1 MRKLS
6 LVLAWFVAATG
17 VLAQG
22 VTLPSSSI
30 AVTDDALSILTN
42 PAWLGFRSG
51 GELLLSF
58 PYNDSSA
65 TEDLGLQIK
74 LGPIGFSGEFVQN
87 DLEFYNRYTFGMGF
101 PLGSGF
107 YAGVSYAWYRV
118 VRWDG
123 SWNFGLGYRPLPFL
137 SVGGVAL
144 DFNQP
149 NHAGNSIYPT
159 YGLALALRPF
169 GYRATLSGDLLF
181 TKAAGSDY
189 GDNLDPR
196 LKLEMM
202 PLDGVRLMGEYWTD
216 SRYFGLGASL
226 SVDQVTL
233 GHFSRMDENGENARN
248 VGYIHLISDRQP
260 NLFSPGKHQIVEIRL
275 RGKIRESE
283 PPFSFFSVGESKT
296 LQRLRK
302 EIQHYADDPH
312 VDGLLITFENPEIGW
327 AQMQQIRRC
336 LEDFKATGKKLIA
349 YSEMYSQKDYYLA
362 TACDEIHILPVGN
375 VDLKGIAAVMG
386 YWKGALDKLGI
397 GVQVVRRGDYK
408 TAANSLAFED
418 TPEPEAEMLNWL
430 LDDLYR
436 QLCSKIGE
444 GRNWTVQQVMEKIDA
459 GAYTAKQALD
469 AGLVD
474 QLHYYDELT
483 ETLEDQKFKLVD
495 EGNYWKLGEYKLD
508 WPDVRIPRVAVI
520 YAEGAIVSGE
530 SGQSLFGNTYMGSE
544 TIAAAIR
551 DARKD
556 NSIDAIILR
565 VNSPGGS
572 GIASD
577 VIYREVKKTV
587 SGKEKKPLIVSMG
600 NVAGSGGYYISMG
613 ADTII
618 AEESTITG
626 SIGVILFK
634 PNLEGLHRKIYYNS
648 RTFKRGEHADAYNL
662 NRPFTDEEMKMM
674 DDAIGEFY
682 DDFVAKVAQSRR
694 MTRESVDSVAAGR
707 VWTGKQ
713 AQEKGLVDLLGGMD
727 LAFDIVRSKLSVAQG
742 APLNVEYYPKP
753 RGFFAETFV
762 NAFQAKQKSLPAG
775 IAEALEPLELALELY
790 DGMPLL
796 LMPYQIEMK

>member
-1 MRKLS
+1 MKKLS
-6 LVLAWFVAATG
+6 LVPALLALTAA
-17 VLAQG
+17 VFAQG
-22 VTLPSSSI
+22 ITPPSNSI

-42 PAWLGFRSG
+42 PAWLGFRPG

-74 LGPIGFSGEFVQN
+74 LGPLGFSGEFVQN
-87 DLEFYNRYTFGMGF
+87 DVEFCNRYVLGMGF

-137 SVGGVAL
+137 SVGGVAM

-149 NHAGNSIYPT
+149 NHAGTDIYPS
-159 YGLALALRPF
+159 YGLAAAIRPL

-181 TKAAGSDY
+181 TKTAGGKY
-189 GDNLDPR
+189 GDDLDPR
-196 LKLEMM
+196 LRLEIM
-202 PLDGVRLMGEYWTD
+202 PLDGVRLMGEYRTD
-216 SRYFGLGASL
+216 SRFFGLGASL

-233 GHFSRMDENGENARN
+233 GHFSSMDENGENSRN
-248 VGYIHLISDRQP
+248 VGYIHLISERQP

-275 RGKIRESE
+275 RGKISESE
-283 PPFSFFSVGESKT
+283 PPFSFFGVGKSKT
-296 LQRLRK
+296 LQNLRK
-302 EIQHYADDPH
+302 EIQHYADDPR

-327 AQMQQIRRC
+327 AQMQQIRRS

-349 YSEMYSQKDYYLA
+349 YSEMYSQKDYFLA
-362 TACDEIHILPVGN
+362 TVCDEIHMLPVGN
-375 VDLKGIAAVMG
+375 VDLKGLAAVMG

-397 GVQVVRRGDYK
+397 GVQVIRRGDYK
-408 TAANSLAFED
+408 TAANSFAFED

-430 LDDLYR
+430 LDDLYL
-436 QLCSKIGE
+436 QLCGKIGE
-444 GRNWTVQQVMEKIDA
+444 GRNWSAKQVMEKIDD

-483 ETLEDQKFKLVD
+483 ETLEDQKYRLVD
-495 EGNYWKLGEYKLD
+495 ESSYWKLGEYKLD

-520 YAEGAIVSGE
+520 YAEGAIISGE
-530 SGQSLFGNTYMGSE
+530 SSQSLFGNIYMGSE
-544 TIAAAIR
+544 TIAEAIR
-551 DARKD
+551 NARED

-565 VNSPGGS
+565 VDSPGGS
-572 GIASD
+572 SIASD

-587 SGKEKKPLIVSMG
+587 TGKEKKPLIVSMG
-600 NVAGSGGYYISMG
+600 NVAGSGGYYISMA

-634 PNLEGLHRKIYYNS
+634 PNLEGLHRKIYYNT

-662 NRPFTDEEMKMM
+662 NRPFTDDEMRMM

-682 DDFVAKVAQSRR
+682 DDFIEKVAESRK
-694 MTRESVDSVAAGR
+694 MAKTAVDSIAAGR

-713 AQEKGLVDLLGGMD
+713 AREKGLVDLLGGMD
-727 LAFDIVRSKLSVAQG
+727 LAFDVIRSKLGVSRA
-742 APLNVEYYPKP
+742 ASLNVEYYPKP
-753 RGFFAETFV
+753 HGFFAETFA
-762 NAFQAKQKSLPAG
+762 NALKTKQKPLPTG
-775 IAEALEPLELALELY
+775 ITEALEPLELALELY
-790 DGMPLL
+790 DGMPIL